1 MKRTPLKEREMPN
14 YTRGEE
20 RANMITHIIGVA
32 LGAVILVLALMV
44 SVQNKDPWA
53 IVGSAVYGATIIAL
67 FSVSSV
73 YHGLRPCT
81 GKRVMRIIDH
91 CTIYLLI
98 AGCYTPILLAGI
110 RPDHPMLA
118 WIIFGAEWGIAALA
132 ISLTAIDLKKYAKFS
147 MFCYLAMGWFIII
160 ALKPTIEA
168 MTWPGFFWLLAGGI
182 AYTVGA
188 VLYGVGKK
196 KKYVHSL
203 FHVFVDVACGLQAVA
218 ILIYV
223 I

>member
-32 LGAVILVLALMV
+32 LGVVILVLTLMV
-44 SVQNKDPWA
+44 SVQNRDPWA
-53 IVGSAVYGATIIAL
+53 IVSSAVYGAAIIAL

-110 RPDHPMLA
+110 RPDHPLLA

-132 ISLTAIDLKKYAKFS
+132 ITLTAIDLKKYAKFS

-160 ALKPTIEA
+160 ALKPTIEV
-168 MTWPGFFWLLAGGI
+168 MTWPGFFWLLVGGI

-203 FHVFVDVACGLQAVA
+203 FHVFVDVACALQAVA
-218 ILIYV
+218 ILVYV